1 MLLTSID
8 LPSDAKENIGAVKI
22 SVIIPHLNQPGFL
35 RDCLAAIHAQEGL
48 ESSYE
53 VIVVDNGS
61 RSLPE
66 AVCAQFEGVRL
77 LREDRPGPGPARNA
91 GIAAASGEILAFI
104 DADCRA
110 HPRWLATIERAFGDP
125 EVQVIGGD
133 VQVPIADSRHPTAL
147 ECYERIYAYRN
158 RAYIAS
164 GYSGTG
170 NLAMRAR
177 TYERVG
183 PFAGVDVA
191 EDRDWGMRA
200 GKLGIAIRYVP
211 EMVVYH
217 PARREFSE
225 MKNKW
230 DRHVLHDFSR
240 VSGLAG
246 RLGWVLRALAIGL
259 SPLGE
264 ALRIATSER
273 ISGMRQRWLALR
285 CLTRIRLYRCWRML
299 RVLFDR
305 GARSAEKV
313 WNRNGD

>member
-8 LPSDAKENIGAVKI
+8 LPSDSTESTRAVTI
-22 SVIIPHLNQPGFL
+22 SVIIPHLNQPEFL
-35 RDCLAAIHAQEGL
+35 RQSLAAIHAQEGL
-48 ESSYE
+48 ESRYE

-61 RSLPE
+61 QSLPD
-66 AVCAQFEGVRL
+66 AICAEFEGVRL
-77 LREDRPGPGPARNA
+77 LRQDTPGPGPARNT
-91 GIAAASGEILAFI
+91 GIAAASGDILAFI

-110 HPRWLATIERAFGDP
+110 HPRWLASIERAFADP

-133 VQVPIADSRHPTAL
+133 VRVPIADADHPTAL

-177 TYERVG
+177 AFERVG
-183 PFAGVDVA
+183 PFAGIGVA
-191 EDRDWGMRA
+191 EDRDWGLRA
-200 GKLGIAIRYVP
+200 GRLGIAIRYVP
-211 EMVVYH
+211 EMIVYH

-225 MKNKW
+225 MKQKW
-230 DRHVLHDFSR
+230 DRHILHDFSR
-240 VSGLAG
+240 VSGLGG
-246 RLGWVLRALAIGL
+246 RLRWVLRALAIGL

-264 ALRIATSER
+264 ALRIARSDR
-273 ISGMRQRWLALR
+273 ISGLRQRWLALR

-299 RVLFDR
+299 RVLFDPD
-305 GARSAEKV
+305 ASSAEKV